1 MLYMN
6 RKQRITFSVVG
17 ITIVLLTLIGF
28 TYAYYL
34 TRIQGN
40 TNNKSIEIT
49 SAYLRLKYD
58 DGNKEITM
66 KNIMPG
72 TIIGTKTFSVTNEG
86 NAKVDGYAVY
96 LEDLINELSRKDD
109 LVYTLTC
116 TTNKKDKS
124 CAGKSETT
132 FPTTNGIIITNSIE
146 VEETQTY
153 ELKVTYKEMNI
164 DQSIDMNKNIS
175 GKIQIYAMEEI
186 VDLTGTITG
195 TSEGDYVE
203 LHSNPKKSE
212 IIDGKYLIP
221 AVEPGNHIIYIKDKD
236 GNTLGQSNLNIVKSS
251 EASFD
256 NDIIKV
262 TPDSQTVTVDIE
274 KTPTKLNLEYK
285 LIEKYNPYSDNKD
298 SLAYKIINNA
308 QNLINNEDL
317 ENKRTKWGMEVTAF
331 TSASQEDERV
341 LNTVPDDYGT
351 SYYYRGNVLD
361 NYVSFAGQTWR
372 IVRINGDGSVR
383 LILNGLNT
391 QTKYNANKD
400 DNAYIGYMYGLTG
413 TTTDEN
419 RCLMLVENEVVNKI
433 SEYTTKEICEK
444 NNGTW
449 TTTAYEATHANIKNS
464 TIKEYNDNWYL
475 TNIEEKGY
483 SSYIADTLF
492 CNNKKLRSYEGIS
505 DKTSYYDSMKFK
517 QWVTGTNIF
526 NPSNKCSLGMKQDYS
541 RFTVNVNTIS
551 DTVKTNGK
559 LTYPIGLLTAD
570 ELIFA
575 GAYEAGGANTTY
587 YLQRNNHFWLMSPF
601 RFAKGS
607 SANDGAIN
615 SRFSDSGLNNSATT
629 APHYSR
635 VVINLKK
642 DTTVTG
648 NGTKD
653 NPYTVK

>member
-17 ITIVLLTLIGF
+17 ITIILLTLVGL

-40 TNNKSIEIT
+40 TNNKSIDIT
-49 SAYLRLKYD
+49 SAYLRLRYD

-146 VEETQTY
+146 VEETQKY

-212 IIDGKYLIP
+212 IKDGKYLIP

-317 ENKRTKWGMEVTAF
+317 ENKRTKWGMEVTTF

-341 LNTVPDDYGT
+341 LNTAPDDYGT

-361 NYVSFAGQTWR
+361 NYVSFAGKTWR

-383 LILNGLNT
+383 LLLNASAGT
-391 QTKYNANKD
+391 STYNSKIN

-492 CNNKKLRSYEGIS
+492 CN
-505 DKTSYYDSMKFK
+505 DKTPYAYGD
-517 QWVTGTNIF
+517 GTNNSKTTYYRFYDRFAVWKTTYNIDF
-526 NPSNKCSLGMKQDYS
+526 KCPTKIDNDYS
-541 RFTVNVNTIS
+541 VFTVNVNTIS
-551 DTVKTNGK
+551 DIVKTNGK
-559 LTYPIGLLTAD
+559 LTYSVGLLSAD
-570 ELIFA
+570 EAISA
-575 GAYEAGGANTTY
+575 GTFYHKDSTDIKTYIKNGYWY
-587 YLQRNNHFWLMSPF
+587 YLMTPSSNSIEKGIRIPVITGFGGSGDDNGN
-601 RFAKGS
+601 AKY
-607 SANDGAIN
+607 NVV
-615 SRFSDSGLNNSATT
+615 
-629 APHYSR
+629 P
-635 VVINLKK
+635 VINLKK
-642 DTTVTG
+642 DINVTG
-648 NGTKD
+648 DGTKD
-653 NPYTVK
+653 NPYIIKIN